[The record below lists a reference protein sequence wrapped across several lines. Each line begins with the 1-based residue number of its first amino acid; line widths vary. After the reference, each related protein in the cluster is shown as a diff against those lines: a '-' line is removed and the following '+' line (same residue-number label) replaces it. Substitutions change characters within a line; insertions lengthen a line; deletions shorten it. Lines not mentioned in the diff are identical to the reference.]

1 MVFPCLFSVKPKQ
14 GERKMFS
21 TKTRI
26 LFIMLLVSSINI
38 FSQDAEEK
46 KLGWFFEGKLAGLW
60 AGGNSES
67 FTLGLGA
74 TLKHI
79 WTNSELRFDAGG
91 LQTESSTT
99 TRTAVGTSE
108 NFQVNEDKK
117 TEKTAELIFVR
128 GRYDYNFTENFYA
141 LGGIDWLRNRF
152 AGIDSRTLIA
162 AGVGNKWV
170 DNDNVRF
177 KTDYSFT
184 YSFQQDVVEN
194 PITKT
199 NFPGVRFAYDF
210 WYSLT
215 ASTQFES
222 IFTADWN
229 LDNTKDVR
237 IDFTNSLPIKI
248 SEVFTLQP
256 SLQLLWRNEPSLT
269 EIDLFDTDGTPSGS
283 TVLTPLK
290 NLDSLFSLT
299 LVVNL

>member
-1 MVFPCLFSVKPKQ
+1 MKSNAIK
-14 GERKMFS
+14 
-21 TKTRI
+21 I
-26 LFIMLLVSSINI
+26 LIVLLVIISGTNVY
-38 FSQDAEEK
+38 SQDDEK

-99 TRTAVGTSE
+99 TRTAVGTTE
-108 NFQVNEDKK
+108 DFQVTEDTR

-162 AGVGNKWV
+162 AGIGNNWV
-170 DNDNVRF
+170 DNDDVRF

-184 YSFQQDVVEN
+184 YSFQSDVVEN
-194 PITKT
+194 PFAKT
-199 NFPGVRFAYDF
+199 NFPGIRFTYDF
-210 WYSLT
+210 FYKLT
-215 ASTQFES
+215 SSTDFES
-222 IFTADWN
+222 IFIADWN
-229 LDNTKDVR
+229 LDNTEDVR
-237 IDFTNSLPIKI
+237 IDFYNALPIKI
-248 SEVFTLQP
+248 SEVFTLKP

-269 EIDLFDTDGTPSGS
+269 EIDLQETINGPVVG

-290 NLDSLFSLT
+290 KLDSLFSLT

>member
-1 MVFPCLFSVKPKQ
+1 
-14 GERKMFS
+14 MFS
-21 TKTRI
+21 TKIRI
-26 LFIMLLVSSINI
+26 LLIVLIVSSVNI
-38 FSQDAEEK
+38 YSQDDEK

-60 AGGNSES
+60 TGGNSES
-67 FTLGLGA
+67 FTIGLGA

-91 LQTESSTT
+91 TQTQSTLT
-99 TRTAVGTSE
+99 TRTAVGTEESFE
-108 NFQVNEDKK
+108 VNEQSK
-117 TEKTAELIFVR
+117 TEKTAEIIFAR

-170 DNDNVRF
+170 DNNNVRF

-184 YSFQQDVVEN
+184 YSFQSDVVEN
-194 PITKT
+194 PFAKT

-210 WYSLT
+210 WYNLT
-215 ASTQFES
+215 SSTDFES
-222 IFTADWN
+222 IFIADWN

-237 IDFTNSLPIKI
+237 IDFYNALPIKI
-248 SEVFTLQP
+248 SEVFTLKP

-269 EIDLFDTDGTPSGS
+269 EIDLFATDGTPVGS
-283 TVLTPLK
+283 KVLTPLK

-299 LVVNL
+299 LVVSL

>member
-1 MVFPCLFSVKPKQ
+1 
-14 GERKMFS
+14 MFS
-21 TKTRI
+21 NKTKI
-26 LFIMLLVSSINI
+26 LLLTVLLVSSVNI
-38 FSQDAEEK
+38 YSQDDEK
-46 KLGWFFEGKLAGLW
+46 KLGWLFEGKLAGLW

-67 FTLGLGA
+67 FTLGLGT

-99 TRTAVGTSE
+99 TRTAVGTTE
-108 NFQVNEDKK
+108 DFQVNEAKK

-170 DNDNVRF
+170 DSDNVRF

-184 YSFQQDVVEN
+184 YSFQSDVVEN
-194 PITKT
+194 PFAKT

-210 WYSLT
+210 WYNLT
-215 ASTQFES
+215 ASTDFES
-222 IFTADWN
+222 IFIADWN

-237 IDFTNSLPIKI
+237 IDFYNALPIKI
-248 SEVFTLQP
+248 SEIFTLKP
-256 SLQLLWRNEPSLT
+256 SIQLLWRNEPSLT
-269 EIDLFDTDGTPSGS
+269 EIDLFATDGTPTGS

>member
-1 MVFPCLFSVKPKQ
+1 
-14 GERKMFS
+14 MFS
-21 TKTRI
+21 TKTGI
-26 LFIMLLVSSINI
+26 LLIVLLVSSINI

-67 FTLGLGA
+67 FTIGLGA

-99 TRTAVGTSE
+99 TRTAVGTTE
-108 NFQVNEDKK
+108 DFQVNEDKV
-117 TEKTAELIFVR
+117 TEKTAEIIFAR

-152 AGIDSRTLIA
+152 AGINSRTLVA

-170 DNDNVRF
+170 DNADVRF

-184 YSFQQDVVEN
+184 YSFQSDVVEN
-194 PITKT
+194 PFAK
-199 NFPGVRFAYDF
+199 NKFPGVRFAYDF
-210 WYSLT
+210 WYNLT

-222 IFTADWN
+222 IFIADWN
-229 LDNTKDVR
+229 LDNTDDIR
-237 IDFTNSLPIKI
+237 FDFYNALPIKI
-248 SEVFTLQP
+248 SEVFTLKP
-256 SLQLLWRNEPSLT
+256 SLQLLWRNDPSLT
-269 EIDLFDTDGTPSGS
+269 EIDLFANDGTPTGS
-283 TVLTPLK
+283 KVLTPLK
-290 NLDSLFSLT
+290 NMDSLFSLT

>member
-1 MVFPCLFSVKPKQ
+1 
-14 GERKMFS
+14 MFS
-21 TKTRI
+21 TKTGI
-26 LFIMLLVSSINI
+26 LLIVLLVSSINI

-67 FTLGLGA
+67 FTIGLGA

-99 TRTAVGTSE
+99 TRTAVGTTESFE
-108 NFQVNEDKK
+108 VNEDKK

-128 GRYDYNFTENFYA
+128 GRYDYNFTEHFYA
-141 LGGIDWLRNRF
+141 FGGLDWLRNRF

-170 DNDNVRF
+170 DNADVRF

-184 YSFQQDVVEN
+184 YSFQNDVVEN
-194 PITKT
+194 PFAK
-199 NFPGVRFAYDF
+199 NKFPGVRFAYDF
-210 WYSLT
+210 WYNLT

-222 IFTADWN
+222 IFIADWN
-229 LDNTKDVR
+229 LDNTDDIR
-237 IDFTNSLPIKI
+237 FDFYNALPIKI
-248 SEVFTLQP
+248 SEVFTLKP
-256 SLQLLWRNEPSLT
+256 SLQLLWRNDPSLT
-269 EIDLFDTDGTPSGS
+269 EIDLFANDGTPTGS
-283 TVLTPLK
+283 KVLTPLK
-290 NLDSLFSLT
+290 NMDTLFSLT

>member
-1 MVFPCLFSVKPKQ
+1 MKSNIVSILMVLSV
-14 GERKMFS
+14 
-21 TKTRI
+21 
-26 LFIMLLVSSINI
+26 LALSIDGYA
-38 FSQDAEEK
+38 QDNEEK

-99 TRTAVGTSE
+99 IRTAIGTTE
-108 NFQVNEDKK
+108 DFQVNEDTR

-170 DNDNVRF
+170 DNNNVRF

-184 YSFQQDVVEN
+184 YSFQSDVVEN
-194 PITKT
+194 PFAKT

-210 WYSLT
+210 FYNITS
-215 ASTQFES
+215 STDFES
-222 IFTADWN
+222 IFIADWN
-229 LDNTKDVR
+229 LDNTEDVR
-237 IDFTNSLPIKI
+237 IDFYNALPIKI
-248 SEVFTLQP
+248 SEVFTLKP

-269 EIDLFDTDGTPSGS
+269 EIDLQETINGPIVG

-290 NLDSLFSLT
+290 KLDSLFSLT

>member
-1 MVFPCLFSVKPKQ
+1 
-14 GERKMFS
+14 MFS
-21 TKTRI
+21 IKTRI
-26 LFIMLLVSSINI
+26 LLIMLLVSSINI

-99 TRTAVGTSE
+99 SRTAVGTTE
-108 NFQVNEDKK
+108 DFQVNEDKE
-117 TEKTAELIFVR
+117 TEKTAEIIFVR

-162 AGVGNKWV
+162 AGVGNKWA

-184 YSFQQDVVEN
+184 YSFQSDVVEN
-194 PITKT
+194 PFAKTK
-199 NFPGVRFAYDF
+199 FPGVRFAYDF
-210 WYSLT
+210 WYNLT
-215 ASTQFES
+215 ASTDFES
-222 IFTADWN
+222 IFIADWN

-237 IDFTNSLPIKI
+237 IDFYNALPIKI
-248 SEVFTLQP
+248 SEVLHSNHHF
-256 SLQLLWRNEPSLT
+256 SY
-269 EIDLFDTDGTPSGS
+269 SGGMNH
-283 TVLTPLK
+283 L
-290 NLDSLFSLT
+290 
-299 LVVNL
+299 

>member
-1 MVFPCLFSVKPKQ
+1 
-14 GERKMFS
+14 MFS
-21 TKTRI
+21 TKAIII
-26 LFIMLLVSSINI
+26 LIVLLVSSINI
-38 FSQDAEEK
+38 FSQEAEEK

-60 AGGNSES
+60 TGGNSES
-67 FTLGLGA
+67 FTIGLGA

-91 LQTESSTT
+91 MQTQSTLT
-99 TRTAVGTSE
+99 TRTAVGTIES
-108 NFQVNEDKK
+108 FDVNEQSK
-117 TEKTAELIFVR
+117 TEKTAEVIFAR

-152 AGIDSRTLIA
+152 AGINSRTLVA

-170 DNDNVRF
+170 ENENIRF

-184 YSFQQDVVEN
+184 YSFQNDVVEN
-194 PITKT
+194 PFAKTK
-199 NFPGVRFAYDF
+199 FPGVRFAYDF
-210 WYSLT
+210 WYKLT
-215 ASTQFES
+215 ASTDFES
-222 IFTADWN
+222 IFIADWN

-237 IDFTNSLPIKI
+237 IDFYNALPIKI
-248 SEVFTLQP
+248 SEVFTLKP
-256 SLQLLWRNEPSLT
+256 SLQLLWRNEPSLI
-269 EIDLFDTDGTPSGS
+269 EIDLQDSQAQKIG

>member
-1 MVFPCLFSVKPKQ
+1 MSFSTLKISMVFLLILFSVN
-14 GERKMFS
+14 
-21 TKTRI
+21 TY
-26 LFIMLLVSSINI
+26 
-38 FSQDAEEK
+38 SQDGEN

-60 AGGNSES
+60 TGGNSES
-67 FTLGLGA
+67 FTIGLGT

-91 LQTESSTT
+91 TQTQSTLT
-99 TRTAVGTSE
+99 TRTAVGTE
-108 NFQVNEDKK
+108 KRFEVNEQSK
-117 TEKTAELIFVR
+117 TEKTAEIIFAR

-170 DNDNVRF
+170 ENNNVRF

-184 YSFQQDVVEN
+184 YSFQSDVVEN
-194 PITKT
+194 PFAKT

-210 WYSLT
+210 WYNLT
-215 ASTQFES
+215 ASTDFES
-222 IFTADWN
+222 IFIADWN

-237 IDFTNSLPIKI
+237 VDFYNALPIKI
-248 SEVFTLQP
+248 SEVFTLKP

-269 EIDLFDTDGTPSGS
+269 EIDLQDSQAQKIG

-299 LVVNL
+299 LVVSL

>member
-1 MVFPCLFSVKPKQ
+1 
-14 GERKMFS
+14 MFS
-21 TKTRI
+21 TKAKFLLII
-26 LFIMLLVSSINI
+26 LFVSSINI
-38 FSQDAEEK
+38 FSQNDGEK

-60 AGGNSES
+60 SGGNSES

-91 LQTESSTT
+91 LQTQSTLT
-99 TRTAVGTSE
+99 TRTAVGTTE
-108 NFQVNEDKK
+108 DFHVNEESK
-117 TEKTAELIFVR
+117 TEETAELIFVR

-170 DNDNVRF
+170 DNENIRF

-184 YSFQQDVVEN
+184 YSFQSDVVEN
-194 PITKT
+194 PFAKT

-210 WYSLT
+210 WYNLT
-215 ASTQFES
+215 ASTDFES
-222 IFTADWN
+222 IFIADWN
-229 LDNTKDVR
+229 LDNTDDIRV
-237 IDFTNSLPIKI
+237 DFYNALPIKI
-248 SEVFTLQP
+248 SEIFTLKP
-256 SLQLLWRNEPSLT
+256 SLQLLWRNDPSLT
-269 EIDLFDTDGTPSGS
+269 EIDLFANDGTPTGS
-283 TVLTPLK
+283 KVLTPLK

-299 LVVNL
+299 LVVSL